1 MIKKLAELKN
11 KLCRKIIR
19 KAANYLDYYI
29 ETKSLPL
36 NTYSAELVKSEQQ
49 KLFKLYQEQ
58 NIKNF
63 PGIVCPYLLTLL
75 KLLYANNSFN
85 FLDFG
90 ARNIDN
96 YSYLNS
102 HLPKINYY
110 YHDLTQYNSIIS
122 EIKKE
127 NSIQNL
133 FIIDDPSFIKNNSI
147 DFVFM
152 GSVIQ
157 YIKDYKNILKLI
169 FYSNPAYIFLSGTT
183 FYENKSSDSE
193 IVPFA
198 QLNVLPQENYGM
210 FFHFDSFKSFFEAN
224 DYILLS
230 VEEAKYDHF
239 INYNRINKN
248 LGSINNLNVIFKKNN
263 S

>member
-1 MIKKLAELKN
+1 MIQKIIEIKN
-11 KLCRKIIR
+11 RLFRKIIR
-19 KAANYLDYYI
+19 NVDSYLDYYE

-36 NTYSAELVKSEQQ
+36 NTYSAELIKSEQQ
-49 KLFKLYQEQ
+49 KLYKLYQEQ

-102 HLPKINYY
+102 HLPKINYF

-133 FIIDDPSFIKNNSI
+133 FIIDDPSLIKNNNF

-152 GSVIQ
+152 GSTIQ
-157 YIKDYKNILKLI
+157 YIKYYKNLLKLI
-169 FYSNPAYIFLSGTT
+169 FQSNPAYIFLSGTT
-183 FYENKSSDSE
+183 FYEKKSSDSE
-193 IVPFA
+193 IVLYI
-198 QLNVLPQENYGM
+198 QLNNLPQKNYGI
-210 FFHFDSFKSFFEAN
+210 FFHYDSFKYFFEEN
-224 DYILLS
+224 GYNLLS
-230 VEEAKYDHF
+230 VSEAKYDQF
-239 INYNRINKN
+239 INYNKINKN
-248 LGSINNLNVIFKKNN
+248 FGRINNLDLLFKKVK
-263 S
+263 